1 MIIREFYRGK
11 KHTTL
16 EVASGKLIFNVSMDD
31 KKISVF
37 VYSNET
43 TPQRLNYFTL
53 NNALVLQFE
62 GDGIT
67 VSFSDKDD
75 FISCMQ
81 TAFDDCPS
89 DDIRSIFETMF
100 YTE

>member
-31 KKISVF
+31 KKMLVL
-37 VYSNET
+37 VYSNEP

-53 NNALVLQFE
+53 SNSLVLQFE

-67 VSFSDKDD
+67 VSFRDNAD
-75 FISCMQ
+75 FVECMQ
-81 TAFDDCPS
+81 ATFDECPAE
-89 DDIRSIFETMF
+89 DIKTIFDTMF
-100 YTE
+100 YIE

>member
-16 EVASGKLIFNVSMDD
+16 EVASGKLIFNVTMDD
-31 KKISVF
+31 KKMSVF
-37 VYSNET
+37 VYSNEP

-53 NNALVLQFE
+53 SNSLVLQFE
-62 GDGIT
+62 GDGLT
-67 VSFSDKDD
+67 VSFNDNND

-81 TAFDDCPS
+81 TAFDDCPAG
-89 DDIRSIFETMF
+89 DIRSIFETMF
-100 YTE
+100 YID